1 MAKSSD
7 YASKVYKAALA
18 LGIPEPQARLA
29 AAQSSLETGYGEH
42 APGNAYFGI
51 KASSSWDG
59 ATQNLVTHEEVGGK
73 RVKITDA
80 FRAYDSPDQ
89 SLVDW
94 WNTLQEKWPDAAKAT
109 SFDQAVAG
117 LETGV
122 HGAYATDSKY
132 DNKLSYVNRNFLPPR
147 PPMNIPGVASS
158 LSTGSMPLAG
168 AAARPKA
175 PVPFPARRL
184 DYNALPAPA
193 PLRAPSVQV
202 ASVDNYVPSKSNF
215 TLPPAVPLNP
225 PMPARPSTSWVGT
238 ARPTVQRQ
246 PAPVQLPKPAPAA
259 PVLTA
264 AQRSA
269 MSAVPAGTPMTV
281 RPTNTLPSIGALAGG
296 VAGTVPKKV
305 APLPM
310 SRPAALSTPTAPV
323 VASAVAPPLPVR
335 RPATP
340 IPPQT
345 IPNSPA
351 LAAPQTGNVFSN
363 LFSNAQ
369 AGIGNA
375 FNTVKTAAAPALSS
389 VGNALMDETVKAA
402 LGTKAGRTAIIDGS
416 IAKVMNGQPKPIA
429 PAGKPAGFGSKGYSA
444 AGLALKNQFRRK
456 K

>member
-1 MAKSSD
+1 MSKQRD
-7 YASKVYKAALA
+7 YATKVYKAALA

-29 AAQSSLETGYGEH
+29 AAQSSLETGYGKH

-51 KASSSWDG
+51 KAGSSWDG

-80 FRAYDSPDQ
+80 FRAYDSPEQ

-94 WNTLQEKWPDAAKAT
+94 WNTLQQKWPDAAKAT

-122 HGAYATDSKY
+122 YGSYATDSKY
-132 DNKLSYVNRNFLPPR
+132 DNKLNFTASKYLPPR

-158 LSTGSMPLAG
+158 MSTGVMPLAG
-168 AAARPKA
+168 SASRPKA
-175 PVPFPARRL
+175 PTPAPARRL
-184 DYNALPAPA
+184 DFNALPAPA
-193 PLRAPSVQV
+193 PLRPSVQV
-202 ASVDNYVPSKSNF
+202 ASLDNYVPSKSNF
-215 TLPPAVPLNP
+215 TLAPAVPLNP

-281 RPTNTLPSIGALAGG
+281 RSTNTLPSIGALAGG

-323 VASAVAPPLPVR
+323 VAPAAAPPPLPVR

-351 LAAPQTGNVFSN
+351 LAAPPAGNVFAN
-363 LFSNAQ
+363 LFSGAQ

-416 IAKVMNGQPKPIA
+416 IAKVMNGQPKPAA

-444 AGLALKNQFRRK
+444 AGLALKNMYRRK